1 MIPKWLLKDGNF
13 TPWVQG
19 VLTIGGAV
27 IAIIGLKYDKSM
39 WIAMMGLLIAA
50 IGGMSSRAQML
61 KIKPFDRS
69 YRKARDSYKS
79 TDSENDRG

>member
-1 MIPKWLLKDGNF
+1 MPKWLLNDGNF

-27 IAIIGLKYDKSM
+27 IAFAGLKYDKSM
-39 WIAMMGLLIAA
+39 WVAMLGLLTAA
-50 IGGMSSRAQML
+50 VGGISSRAQML

-69 YRKARDSYKS
+69 HGRARDSYKS
-79 TDSENDRG
+79 KGDEDGRQ